1 MEIMD
6 LTVEELFEVIGRQQV
21 MINKLEKRYRTLEEL
36 ASRPVPS
43 TEPVSSIEKVA
54 KDVE

>member
-1 MEIMD
+1 MEVMD

-21 MINKLEKRYRTLEEL
+21 MINKLEKRYRILEEL

-43 TEPVSSIEKVA
+43 TELAPSI
-54 KDVE
+54 DI